1 MYLLKNRVNPEKK
14 YHNNKNK
21 MGFGASIPMSEFFAL
36 TILDLSDTVEV
47 TVWCSVSLFSIS
59 DEIFRVLTS
68 LERKISKL
76 QKAPIRFMP
85 YNNVLFFI
93 KNVFIF
99 YFSHC
104 VPEETESCSC
114 VVS

>member
-1 MYLLKNRVNPEKK
+1 
-14 YHNNKNK
+14 

-36 TILDLSDTVEV
+36 TILDLSDTVEA

-76 QKAPIRFMP
+76 QKAPIRSMP
-85 YNNVLFFI
+85 YNNVLFYQERIHILLFTL
-93 KNVFIF
+93 
-99 YFSHC
+99 C
-104 VPEETESCSC
+104 T
-114 VVS
+114 

>member
-76 QKAPIRFMP
+76 QKASIRFMP
-85 YNNVLFFI
+85 YNTVLFLTYS
-93 KNVFIF
+93 
-99 YFSHC
+99 YFTFHT
-104 VPEETESCSC
+104 VYLKKLNL
-114 VVS
+114 VRV